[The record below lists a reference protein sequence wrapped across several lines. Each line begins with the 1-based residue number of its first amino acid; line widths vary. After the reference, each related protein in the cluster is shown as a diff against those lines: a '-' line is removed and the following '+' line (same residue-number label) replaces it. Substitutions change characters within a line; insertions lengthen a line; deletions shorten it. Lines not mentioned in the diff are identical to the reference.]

1 MDDLHITIEPER
13 IVTATLILR
22 SWSAEDAQGG
32 FEIYGD
38 PRTAMAIGRAGAVC
52 GSVCGELN

>member
-13 IVTATLILR
+13 IVTPTLILR
-22 SWSAEDAQGG
+22 SWSAEDTQGA

-38 PRTAMAIGRAGAVC
+38 PRTA
-52 GSVCGELN
+52 

>member
-1 MDDLHITIEPER
+1 MDHLHITIEPER

-22 SWSAEDAQGG
+22 SWSAEDAQGA

-38 PRTAMAIGRAGAVC
+38 PRTAMAIGRPQPVR
-52 GSVCGELN
+52 